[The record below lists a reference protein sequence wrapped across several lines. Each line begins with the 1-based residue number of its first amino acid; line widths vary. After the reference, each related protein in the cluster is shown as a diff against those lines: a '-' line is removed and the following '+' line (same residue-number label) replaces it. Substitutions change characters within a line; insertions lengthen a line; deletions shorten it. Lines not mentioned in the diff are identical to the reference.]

1 MDRSIAIG
9 LIPGSPV
16 MFRGRRH
23 SVVSA
28 RRGSQ
33 SDAPFFRLR
42 DPDDPWV
49 VTGPVSYRLLE
60 AMPEEPVTKA
70 DDGLE
75 TLKELPTPEV

>member
-16 MFRGRRH
+16 IFRGRRH

-49 VTGPVSYRLLE
+49 VTGLVSYKLLE
-60 AMPEEPVTKA
+60 AMPEESLTKA

-75 TLKELPTPEV
+75 TVKELPTPEV